1 MTELKPCPFCG
12 REAEIIAETKRNIGF
27 TIWCECKSEV
37 AKQNLQKNVRYKMT
51 RSETTKFL
59 SRLLE
64 KSCFSGP
71 GKYWAREVSLDYGY
85 AAGKPRRVDYMQ
97 FIPENQC
104 AISAIEKGIFACY
117 EIKSCKEDIYSGNGL
132 NFIGEK
138 NYLVTTMECYKEIL
152 PDLKNGKF
160 AQHIRENFPECYAE
174 IGNMGVMVAVPYQRE
189 VAEEFENSTPLDG
202 DVEKWKLSVAIKCN
216 HNGSRKRSMTELL
229 FCMVRSGR

>member
-1 MTELKPCPFCG
+1 
-12 REAEIIAETKRNIGF
+12 
-27 TIWCECKSEV
+27 
-37 AKQNLQKNVRYKMT
+37 MT

-104 AISAIEKGIFACY
+104 SISAIE
-117 EIKSCKEDIYSGNGL
+117 
-132 NFIGEK
+132 
-138 NYLVTTMECYKEIL
+138 
-152 PDLKNGKF
+152 NGKF

>member
-1 MTELKPCPFCG
+1 MKVCWFSTGISSFVACYLAKDVD
-12 REAEIIAETKRNIGF
+12 EIIYTHVSNQHPDSLR
-27 TIWCECKSEV
+27 
-37 AKQNLQKNVRYKMT
+37 
-51 RSETTKFL
+51 FL
-59 SRLLE
+59 H
-64 KSCFSGP
+64 
-71 GKYWAREVSLDYGY
+71 
-85 AAGKPRRVDYMQ
+85 DYMQ

-104 AISAIEKGIFACY
+104 SISAIEKGIFACY

-174 IGNMGVMVAVPYQRE
+174 IGNMGVMVAVPYQRD
-189 VAEEFENSTPLDG
+189 VSEEFENPTPLDG

-229 FCMVRSGR
+229 FCMVRSGH

>member
-1 MTELKPCPFCG
+1 MK
-12 REAEIIAETKRNIGF
+12 
-27 TIWCECKSEV
+27 
-37 AKQNLQKNVRYKMT
+37 

-59 SRLLE
+59 SQLLE

-71 GKYWAREVSLDYGY
+71 GKYWAREVSLDYDY

-104 AISAIEKGIFACY
+104 SISAIEKGIFTCY

-138 NYLVTTMECYKEIL
+138 NYLITTMECYKEIL

-160 AQHIRENFPECYAE
+160 AKHIRENFPECYAE
-174 IGNMGVMVAVPYQRE
+174 IGNMGVMVGK
-189 VAEEFENSTPLDG
+189 FS
-202 DVEKWKLSVAIKCN
+202 I
-216 HNGSRKRSMTELL
+216 
-229 FCMVRSGR
+229 F